1 MSWPQKEACCNSPT
15 FEVSSQV
22 GGELLMVA
30 NLNMQAGN
38 SSFLVPHSYPGR
50 LIVAEGLDG
59 SGKSTQLHL
68 LSFWLRAEGYEVIL
82 AEWNSSKLIKRALKA
97 GRKQGTSDP
106 RLLSLLHAADL
117 AEIHQHDIVPAL
129 QRGAIVL
136 ADRYIYTALARD
148 LARGVESEWVKHV
161 YQFAARPDLSIYFQI
176 SAEEALHR
184 SLRTNPA
191 GGYERRAGME
201 HSERADS
208 IDNFR
213 SFQQRV
219 LHIYETMS
227 SSFAF
232 LYLDAMLPVKQQQQQ
247 LREAVQHL
255 LPGD

>member
-1 MSWPQKEACCNSPT
+1 
-15 FEVSSQV
+15 
-22 GGELLMVA
+22 MVA
-30 NLNMQAGN
+30 DLNMQAGN

-50 LIVAEGLDG
+50 LIAAEGLDG

-82 AEWNSSKLIKRALKA
+82 AEWISSKLIKRALKA

-106 RLLSLLHAADL
+106 KLLSLLHAADI
-117 AEIHQHDIVPAL
+117 AEIHQRDIVPAL

-148 LARGVESEWVKHV
+148 LARGVEFEWVKHV
-161 YQFAARPDLSIYFQI
+161 YQFASRPDLSIYFQI
-176 SAEEALHR
+176 SVEEALHR

-191 GGYERRAGME
+191 VEYERRAGME
-201 HSERADS
+201 QRNRADAMG
-208 IDNFR
+208 NFR

-219 LHIYETMS
+219 LHFYEMMS
-227 SSFAF
+227 RHSTF
-232 LYLDAMLPVKQQQQQ
+232 LYLNAMLPVKQQQQQ
-247 LREAVQHL
+247 LRDAVQNI